1 MIKVKLSHTS
11 FMHRIPLVDPYKL
24 DYIVSFKQYCD
35 YLRQSHSNDESL
47 DDKFQKRYDD
57 YKEKMTIK
65 QLAQFFANN
74 KEKQW
79 FLEKYHPHVS
89 QIRVDDMKH
98 QRSLNFTAFVQA
110 LQRGQYDNVQND
122 MHDSK
127 YTDNSNDPDELPTI
141 DNPLS
146 SESSSPSS
154 SSSSAPSNDEYDS
167 HLVIKTVPPTIPRQK
182 IIDMCNKVVGFK
194 YLALSEPSVSKKF
207 HRIGWI
213 RFSEETDM
221 QKAFD
226 QLDSQK
232 VTKGR

>member
-1 MIKVKLSHTS
+1 
-11 FMHRIPLVDPYKL
+11 MHRIPLADPYKV

-35 YLRQSHSNDESL
+35 YLRQSQSNDESL
-47 DDKFQKRYDD
+47 DDEFQKRYDD

-65 QLAQFFANN
+65 QLAQFYANN

-79 FLEKYHPHVS
+79 FLEKYHPHIS
-89 QIRVDDMKH
+89 HIRADGMKH
-98 QRSLNFTAFVQA
+98 QRSLNFTMFMQA

-122 MHDSK
+122 MYDSK
-127 YTDNSNDPDELPTI
+127 YTDNSHNPNEVPTI

-154 SSSSAPSNDEYDS
+154 SSSSPPSNDEYDS
-167 HLVIKTVPPTIPRQK
+167 HLVIKTVPPTISRQK

-194 YLALSEPSVSKKF
+194 YLALSEPSAPKKF

-221 QKAFD
+221 QKAFEH
-226 QLDSQK
+226 LDNQMVNK
-232 VTKGR
+232 RHALVK